1 MRQTDNLGLALY
13 DTTDKMNI
21 TGSESSLNH
30 NMEILD
36 QCLHAMET
44 VQIEDRAVI
53 GGDQMIPG
61 VLIDGTGATASAE
74 LWECTD
80 YIDISKFRGEHVRVS
95 CTIYGIGSAVM
106 YDESKTFL
114 VSITG
119 DNISDYNGTAGIM
132 ELQELSFVL
141 PENVKY
147 LRACAMLPY
156 KNNGSISVSGT
167 RRVPV
172 SALMQELSG
181 RVSETEASIGGLA
194 LLNLFDRDAC
204 EIGKAMVSGAD
215 TVVSNSD
222 LMLSDY
228 ILLKANTI
236 YYANDVFLSGNYAF
250 YDGNKNYIS
259 SPDVSIIALQEF
271 NYRKGMIIT
280 RNQQMYAR
288 FTTLQTAEECYI
300 SEFQDFYAEFGKRMT
315 LDEKIALSAKAK
327 VNGNRVLVLGD
338 SISAD
343 YYGDYKKWVTMLMED
358 GVLPPS
364 TTNSSYHAT
373 GFVATY
379 QDDASLR
386 FYNRLGAIADK
397 ESYDFV
403 IVFGGINDYIQA
415 VPMGGETDST
425 DPDTYFKPAVDR
437 FFSYLIQ
444 NFTHARICV
453 LLPLRTYN
461 IYKNTAGHFQQEYAQ
476 YIGEVAKSYCLPVL
490 NLTEESG
497 FCPFVEEFKAKWTL
511 IPEGYTSPD
520 GVHPT
525 EEYERKFLSRM
536 IRNFLLTL

>member
-1 MRQTDNLGLALY
+1 MRQTNNLGLALY

-53 GGDQMIPG
+53 GADQMISG
-61 VLIDGTGATASAE
+61 ALINGSGAALSTD

-80 YIDISKFRGEHVRVS
+80 YIDISKFRGENVRVS
-95 CTIYGIGSAVM
+95 CTIYGTGSAAM

-114 VSITG
+114 ASITG
-119 DNISDYNGTAGIM
+119 DNIADYNGTAGIM

-147 LRACAMLPY
+147 LRACAMLQY
-156 KNNGSISVSGT
+156 KNNGSISIRGT
-167 RRVPV
+167 RSMPV
-172 SALMQELSG
+172 SAMMQELSDKL
-181 RVSETEASIGGLA
+181 SETEDSIGSME
-194 LLNLFDRDAC
+194 LLNLFDRDSC
-204 EIGKAMVSGAD
+204 QIGKAMASGSN

-236 YYANDVFLSGNYAF
+236 YYAKDVFLNGNYAF
-250 YDGNKNYIS
+250 YDLNKNYIR
-259 SPDVSIIALQEF
+259 SPDVSIIAMQAF
-271 NYRKGMIIT
+271 NYKKGMIIT
-280 RNQQMYAR
+280 HNQEMYAR
-288 FTTLQTAEECYI
+288 LTAYKTATECYI
-300 SEFQDFYAEFGKRMT
+300 SEFQDFYVEFGKRMT
-315 LDEKIALSAKAK
+315 LDKKITLSAKAK

-338 SISAD
+338 SISVD
-343 YYGDYKKWVTMLMED
+343 YYGNYKKWVTMLMED

-386 FYNRLGAIADK
+386 FYNRLEAIADK

-425 DPDTYFKPAVDR
+425 DPETYFKPAVDR

-525 EEYERKFLSRM
+525 EEYERKYLSRM
-536 IRNFLLTL
+536 IQNFLLTL